1 MTRPWVIAHRGAS
14 GHAPEN
20 TLAAFRRAVELGAQ
34 FIETD
39 LRLTRDSHLVA
50 LHDET
55 LDRTTSGH
63 GRVEDYTLA
72 ELRALDAGAWFA
84 PEFAGERIPTLA
96 EILAFSHE
104 HDIGFYLEIKPGG
117 VWSREHPLVGALRG
131 SPVTDRLVVL
141 CFDAQVLKAI
151 HDLDPLLMTGLLE
164 QHQAA
169 GAVERAL
176 AVGARQLAPHWTL
189 VSRELVQQ
197 AHAAGLV
204 VVPWTV
210 NDPAPMCTLLA
221 LGVDGIVTDYPDR
234 LVEQLR
240 AR

>member
-1 MTRPWVIAHRGAS
+1 MIAHRGAS

-20 TLAAFRRAVELGAQ
+20 TLAAFRRAVELGAR

-63 GRVEDYTLA
+63 GRVGECTLA
-72 ELRALDAGAWFA
+72 ELRALDAGSWFA

-104 HDIGFYLEIKPGG
+104 HDIGLYLELKPGG
-117 VWSREHPLVGALRG
+117 VWRSEHALVGALRG
-131 SPVTDRLVVL
+131 AAVTDRLVVL
-141 CFDAQVLKAI
+141 CFDAQVLRAI
-151 HDLDPLLMTGLLE
+151 YDLDPLLMTGLLE
-164 QHQAA
+164 RHQAA

-197 AHAAGLV
+197 AHAAGLA

-210 NDPAPMCTLLA
+210 NEPEPMRTLLA
-221 LGVDGIVTDYPDR
+221 LSVDGIITDYPER
-234 LVEQLR
+234 VLELLR
-240 AR
+240 AG